1 MTCICSFAQVG
12 GTGDVQGLGGP
23 SGSSL
28 EDAFVGTAAH
38 YTCDT
43 SYSLQYLL
51 SPSYSVGAFGAEA
64 ADFINCAKQDAES
77 HPGRA
82 AASCLSVLRTMGRQ
96 SPRLVTLSGPKV
108 WPWKLMEI

>member
-64 ADFINCAKQDAES
+64 AVLLTVQNRTLNHILAGLQ
-77 HPGRA
+77 HPA
-82 AASCLSVLRTMGRQ
+82 LACSVQWG
-96 SPRLVTLSGPKV
+96 GKV
-108 WPWKLMEI
+108 PGS